1 MKWAF
6 VSPNIAAALGIA
18 LFAAL
23 PQTSTYKLQSYG
35 FGSGGTAN
43 NTGTTTYSLN
53 GISGELSGQPTKT
66 GTASSNSGSGY
77 IVDQQASVPQL
88 ASADDGGGQY
98 YNKLHFVI
106 DNTQGNSTNT
116 YPTDTTFLISVSLS
130 NVLANPA
137 VSTSEFATPLYLHPD
152 GTLSSTY
159 STADYQ
165 TYAAFGS
172 TSGSTIIGLTQ
183 NTNYYIHL
191 KATSGKTGPQLAYAE
206 SGYGP
211 ITPQATAPATI
222 SFSLSIVGPAAPPN
236 TVVIPTLDSNT
247 LPKTSSQTINTTLT
261 TNGASGGD
269 VYIKGLNGGLKS
281 GSTGYKIAAASINLG
296 TASEGFGAQ
305 NNSVSQTSG
314 STYNVV
320 APYNVS
326 GCLAATCPVGII
338 DATNRSLYTASGP
351 VTGGA
356 GVLAL
361 LAKAASTDIAANDYQ
376 EVLTFTAAAN
386 F

>member
-6 VSPNIAAALGIA
+6 ASSNLVAAFGVL
-18 LFAAL
+18 LFASL

-88 ASADDGGGQY
+88 ASADNGSGQY

-106 DNTQGNSTNT
+106 DDTQGNTTNT

-130 NVLANPA
+130 NTLANPA
-137 VSTSEFATPLYLHPD
+137 VSTSEFTAPLYLHPD
-152 GTLSSTY
+152 GTLSGSY
-159 STADYQ
+159 STVDYQ
-165 TYAAFGS
+165 TYSSFGG

-191 KATSGKTGPQLAYAE
+191 KATSGRTGPQHAFVE

-211 ITPQATAPATI
+211 ITAQATAPATI
-222 SFSLSIVGPAAPPN
+222 SFGLSIVGPAAPPN
-236 TVVIPTLDSNT
+236 TVVIPILDTST

-281 GSTGYKIAAASINLG
+281 GSTGYKIAALSTNLG
-296 TASEGFGAQ
+296 TAPEGFGAQ

-314 STYNVV
+314 STYSVV

-326 GCLAATCPVGII
+326 GCVAGTCPVGII
-338 DATNRSLYTASGP
+338 DATNRSLYTATGP
-351 VTGGA
+351 VTGGV

-361 LAKAASTDIAANDYQ
+361 LAKAASTDIAASDYQ